1 METEQQKSQEIGG
14 FTHRFSPAQDNTI
27 DVTLL
32 LLHGTGGDENDLID
46 LGRMLLPGAALLS
59 PRGQILE
66 NGMPRFFRRLAEG
79 VFDLP
84 DLHQKTNQ
92 LADFIKTASGI
103 YGFNPQRIVAVGF
116 SNGAN
121 IAASL
126 LLQRPEVLAGAA
138 LLHPMV
144 PFEPEQI
151 PDLTGRPVFIGAGR
165 RDPIVPTSNTQRLVE
180 LLKQAG
186 ATVTESWSN
195 GGHTITHEE
204 VRGAKAWAQ
213 TLAEQ
218 AQ

>member
-1 METEQQKSQEIGG
+1 MSSEVHEEGG
-14 FTHRFSPAQDNTI
+14 FIHRFLPSKNNTT

-46 LGRMLLPGAALLS
+46 LGRMLVPDAALLS
-59 PRGQILE
+59 PRGPVLE
-66 NGMPRFFRRLAEG
+66 SGMPRFFRRLAEG

-84 DLHQKTNQ
+84 DLHRRTDE
-92 LADFIKTASGI
+92 LAQFIKTASDI
-103 YGFNPQRIVAVGF
+103 YHLDGQRILAVGF

-126 LLQRPEVLAGAA
+126 LLQQPEVLVGAA

-144 PFEPEQI
+144 PFEPE
-151 PDLTGRPVFIGAGR
+151 PRPNLTEKPIFISAGR

-180 LLKQAG
+180 LFKESG
-186 ATVTESWSN
+186 ASVTESWSN

-204 VRGAKAWAQ
+204 VRAARVWLSE
-213 TLAEQ
+213 LAFMK
-218 AQ
+218 